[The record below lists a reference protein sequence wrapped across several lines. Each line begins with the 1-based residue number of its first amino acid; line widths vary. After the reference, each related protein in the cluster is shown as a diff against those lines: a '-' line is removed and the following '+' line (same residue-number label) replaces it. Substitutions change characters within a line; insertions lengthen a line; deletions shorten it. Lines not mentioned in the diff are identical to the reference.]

1 MASMGGVGGAF
12 GCDGA
17 FLLQWSHEARVLVM
31 AGVMPGQKTDAS
43 AREIIEFTHWWAAW
57 SDARVSLRRHG
68 GMMTLSLYIAT
79 PSTVYRFSLN

>member
-1 MASMGGVGGAF
+1 MASMGGVGGAL

-43 AREIIEFTHWWAAW
+43 ARSHIGGQHG
-57 SDARVSLRRHG
+57 VMQGSLCED
-68 GMMTLSLYIAT
+68 
-79 PSTVYRFSLN
+79 TVE